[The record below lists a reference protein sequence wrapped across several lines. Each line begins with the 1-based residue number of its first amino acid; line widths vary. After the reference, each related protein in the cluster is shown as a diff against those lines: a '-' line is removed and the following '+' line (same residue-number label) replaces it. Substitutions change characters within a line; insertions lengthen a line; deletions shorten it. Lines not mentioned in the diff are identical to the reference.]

1 MPSKTRQEKRR
12 EQKIAERREN
22 LRQSKKPKPDNVIR
36 DVSISGNDETA
47 QKLRGI
53 GKLGAQAYLLG
64 QNRELLAAYLPGEG
78 WLKDGGNVS
87 LDKVI
92 TLAKQLG
99 VTFGL
104 LKQIDFAKD
113 PNIAAVRDAYR
124 QQNNQPG

>member
-12 EQKIAERREN
+12 EQKTVERRKT
-22 LRQSKKPKPDNVIR
+22 LRQSNKPKTDPALL

-53 GKLGAQAYLLG
+53 GKLGAQAYLLSPDR
-64 QNRELLAAYLPGEG
+64 QLIAAYLPGEG
-78 WLKDGGNVS
+78 WLKDGGNIS

-92 TLAKQLG
+92 SIAKQPG

-113 PNIAAVRDAYR
+113 PNISTVRDAYR
-124 QQNNQPG
+124 QRINS